1 MTTRVRQAAVHPPV
15 FVPPETTLHEA
26 AVHMDRAGQRA
37 LLVRD
42 GERIGI
48 FTGVD
53 LTRAAVA
60 QRQPLETAGARPR
73 PLRRGRRSTR
83 TASCSR
89 RPC

>member
-1 MTTRVRQAAVHPPV
+1 
-15 FVPPETTLHEA
+15 
-26 AVHMDRAGQRA
+26 MDREGQRA

-42 GERIGI
+42 GDQVGI

-60 QRQPLETAGARPR
+60 ERQPLETPVRDLVHYGVLA
-73 PLRRGRRSTR
+73 STR
-83 TASCSR
+83 KASCSR